1 MIIDVSSVLKE
12 FGGIIKISGEISLA
26 DTDFLGEL
34 YHFDKPVTIAGAIS
48 NNGKSLLLKAN
59 CEGVMHTKCAR
70 CMKDI
75 DVSVDFD
82 VDEVL
87 AQDDGTVSDDSDVIL
102 FESHEIDIDDIVLNN
117 FLMSISGKYL
127 CSEDC
132 KGLCSKCGADLN
144 EGDCGCD
151 HNEIDPRWAAL
162 ADLIK

>member
-34 YHFDKPVTIAGAIS
+34 YHFDKPVAITGSIS
-48 NNGKSLLLKAN
+48 NNGKSLLLRAT
-59 CEGVMHTKCAR
+59 CEGTMHTKCAR

-75 DVSVDFD
+75 DVSVNFD

-102 FESHEIDIDDIVLNN
+102 FEGYEVDIDDIVLNN

-151 HNEIDPRWAAL
+151 HDEIDPRWAAL

>member
-1 MIIDVSSVLKE
+1 MIIDVSSILKE

-34 YHFDKPVTIAGAIS
+34 YHFDKPVTVTGTIS

-59 CEGVMHTKCAR
+59 CEGKMHTKCAR

-75 DVSVDFD
+75 GVSVNFD

-87 AQDDGTVSDDSDVIL
+87 AQDDGTVSDDLDVIL
-102 FESHEIDIDDIVLNN
+102 FENHEIDIDDIVLNN